1 VLYIFVFDCC
11 IELNEFVLMSAA
23 FTAEQV
29 HYLHAAEVV
38 AALLGSPFSGI
49 FLCPNH
55 ICK

>member
-1 VLYIFVFDCC
+1 
-11 IELNEFVLMSAA
+11 MSAA